1 MSNNLKDRLHT
12 IVFEADTKE
21 GKLFDVIL
29 LYTIVISIIIV
40 IIDSVPRIS
49 SKYHDILIIVEW
61 SITIFFTL
69 EYLLRIWMVNKPWK
83 YALSFMG
90 LVDLLSILP
99 TYFSLFM
106 EGSEYLIVI
115 RAMRLMRVFRIL
127 KLSRFLGE
135 TETFAN
141 ALNRSRYKI
150 TVFLIF
156 TCIIVTIVGTLMYLI
171 EGPKNGFENI
181 PHSIYWAIVTLTT
194 VGYGDISPATPLG
207 QFIASLIMLLGYG
220 IIAVPTG
227 IVTAELVQSEKNI
240 STQTCPNCSI
250 EGHKFGAEY
259 CFDCGHK
266 L

>member
-1 MSNNLKDRLHT
+1 MSSNLRDRLHT

-29 LYTIVISIIIV
+29 LYTIVASIV
-40 IIDSVPRIS
+40 IVMLDSVPSIS
-49 SKYHDILIIVEW
+49 SKYHDVLLVIEW
-61 SITIFFTL
+61 TITIFFTL

-135 TETFAN
+135 TETFTS

-156 TCIIVTIVGTLMYLI
+156 TCIVVTIVGTLMYLI
-171 EGPKNGFENI
+171 EGPENGFANI

-220 IIAVPTG
+220 VIAVPTG
-227 IVTAELVQSEKNI
+227 IVTAELVQNDKNI
-240 STQTCPNCSI
+240 STQSCPNCGT
-250 EGHKFGAEY
+250 EGHKYGAEY
-259 CFDCGHK
+259 CFDCGNK